1 MITGHRGFS
10 LIELLVS
17 MAIVLAVTAAMF
29 ALVNPAHG
37 VFDLELE
44 RIDMQQRL
52 RASADALFKELLVA
66 GAGRTNPPVAPFR
79 RGERNPDAAGSAF
92 SDRLSIAYVPRDGTA
107 ADRSTITYWLRADPQ
122 EASQLMRYDGR
133 QSDLPLAD
141 HVSGL
146 RFEYFGA
153 DAQTIDRSRFADGPW
168 LSDGASA
175 DPFDADLLAIRRIR
189 ITLRV
194 EAVRV
199 LLRTPLPDHE
209 IALDVSPRNLNLP

>member
-29 ALVNPAHG
+29 GLVNPAHG

-44 RIDMQQRL
+44 RIDMQQRV
-52 RASADALFKELLVA
+52 RASADAMFKELLVA

-92 SDRLSIAYVPRDGTA
+92 ADRLSIAYIPRDGTA
-107 ADRSTITYWLRADPQ
+107 ADRSTITYWLRTDPQ

-146 RFEYFGA
+146 RFEY
-153 DAQTIDRSRFADGPW
+153 
-168 LSDGASA
+168 SA
-175 DPFDADLLAIRRIR
+175 P
-189 ITLRV
+189 TG
-194 EAVRV
+194 
-199 LLRTPLPDHE
+199 T
-209 IALDVSPRNLNLP
+209 